1 MKESSLVPFE
11 LLGETLELPTGP
23 VTFRS
28 RLDALLAAGFF
39 IEPDKPATDHTQPG
53 RDKPRLTVSE
63 ILGGPELLI

>member
-1 MKESSLVPFE
+1 MKESGLVPFE

-39 IEPDKPATDHTQPG
+39 LEPEKPATEPPVLRG
-53 RDKPRLTVSE
+53 EGPRLTVTE
-63 ILGGPELLI
+63 ILGGPELLL